1 MKTLLLKYKFAILS
15 LIAFAT
21 DFLINLKQTAGID
34 DIWLEVIG
42 TGLAILSIVKRRLE
56 NEYLA
61 KQKNAKLQIKFSFV
75 VGLVD
80 LFVNW
85 LQDFKPENMKK
96 EENIP
101 SHLAIGMGVAN
112 LVLSFINPPSILLD
126 IFHVLFFCFL
136 VGMLIEAIQVKY
148 FEGKYSTRDI
158 RWGIVGG
165 YLWFGLDTIFKFNF
179 DLTAT
184 MIISL
189 NLFVAS
195 IIFHSSLTK
204 LIK

>member
-1 MKTLLLKYKFAILS
+1 MKTLLKYKFAILS

-21 DFLINLKQTAGID
+21 DFLINLKQKAGID

-42 TGLAILSIVKRRLE
+42 TGLAILSIVKKRLE
-56 NEYLA
+56 NEYQE

-75 VGLVD
+75 IGIID
-80 LFVNW
+80 FFVNW

-112 LVLSFINPPSILLD
+112 MVLSFINPPTILLD
-126 IFHVLFFCFL
+126 IFHVFFFCFL

-158 RWGIVGG
+158 RWSIVGG
-165 YLWFGLDTIFKFNF
+165 YLWFVLDTIFKFNF

>member
-1 MKTLLLKYKFAILS
+1 M
-15 LIAFAT
+15 
-21 DFLINLKQTAGID
+21 
-34 DIWLEVIG
+34 
-42 TGLAILSIVKRRLE
+42 
-56 NEYLA
+56 
-61 KQKNAKLQIKFSFV
+61 

-85 LQDFKPENMKK
+85 LQDFKPENLKK

-101 SHLAIGMGVAN
+101 SHLAIGMGIAN

-165 YLWFGLDTIFKFNF
+165 YLWFGLDTVFHF
-179 DLTAT
+179 DFDFIVA
-184 MIISL
+184 MVISL
-189 NLFVAS
+189 NFFVAS
-195 IIFHSSLTK
+195 IVFHSSILK
-204 LIK
+204 LKE